1 MRPQLNDAAEA
12 LQGDNEYRRKFV
24 SMGHSDATY
33 REAHAG
39 FSAGAKGVTHIF
51 NAMRGV
57 HHREPGIAGFGLTN
71 PDVYVEVIADPFH
84 LHPKTIELI
93 FSAKKPEKIIIVSD
107 SVKAAKMDTPER
119 GVTDSTGKLL
129 GGSMTITESARY
141 LIGLGFSKDIVERC
155 ISLNPEEYLAVGAP
169 GDATKKPWDLAPGP
183 LGLQK
188 ATTSNPCVRGEVA
201 SGNIFS

>member
-1 MRPQLNDAAEA
+1 MEGFGDVVKIVTIAPELNDAAELIRA
-12 LQGDNEYRRKFV
+12 ITHTGIIV

-93 FSAKKPEKIIIVSD
+93 FSAKKPEKSSSYPI
-107 SVKAAKMDTPER
+107 
-119 GVTDSTGKLL
+119 L
-129 GGSMTITESARY
+129 
-141 LIGLGFSKDIVERC
+141 
-155 ISLNPEEYLAVGAP
+155 
-169 GDATKKPWDLAPGP
+169 
-183 LGLQK
+183 
-188 ATTSNPCVRGEVA
+188 
-201 SGNIFS
+201 